1 MALRTKERRLTI
13 AVGLII
19 GVTASS
25 LLVRYALNVKNEQ
38 AAQKPGNYDSLHSAV
53 GNIKFPPL
61 PASVK
66 EAIPHGIVVFFEEN
80 RTSLVNLPYNV
91 DSWVIEMSGSFRSE
105 RLFIL
110 AEVEKSINQTAHFF
124 RASEIYVKLK
134 NNDLLTSF
142 EHSLD
147 ETKFRVI
154 GRNSFTDD
162 YILQV
167 RNFSPTNLA
176 NAGLFLNSH
185 HMVKKTRFSE
195 WTPSR

>member
-1 MALRTKERRLTI
+1 
-13 AVGLII
+13 
-19 GVTASS
+19 
-25 LLVRYALNVKNEQ
+25 
-38 AAQKPGNYDSLHSAV
+38 
-53 GNIKFPPL
+53 
-61 PASVK
+61 
-66 EAIPHGIVVFFEEN
+66 
-80 RTSLVNLPYNV
+80 
-91 DSWVIEMSGSFRSE
+91 MSGSFRSE

-167 RNFSPTNLA
+167 EISLPLTWPTQ
-176 NAGLFLNSH
+176 GCF
-185 HMVKKTRFSE
+185 
-195 WTPSR
+195 